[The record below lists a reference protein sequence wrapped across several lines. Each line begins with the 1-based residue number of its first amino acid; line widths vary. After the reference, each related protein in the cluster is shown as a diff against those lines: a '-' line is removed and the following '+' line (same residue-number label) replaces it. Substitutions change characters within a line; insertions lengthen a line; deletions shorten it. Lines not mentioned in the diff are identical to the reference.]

1 MKKLTLRAIA
11 ACGLA
16 ASLALFAFSCGGDDD
31 DNGGGGT
38 NTSGTG
44 CAAFVCDASGKVR
57 QGAQGTDDGYST
69 NVGCSYKDVGTC
81 KAGCDTNRTIVKLPG
96 CDVGNACNLIDRQLP
111 AAGSVTADTKCT
123 KEVLSDADACNGY
136 PCLSRNAT
144 GMDTIEALRY
154 CAVVRCTSD
163 ENCAADEFCR
173 CHQERQDD
181 GTYISESWCVKKAQ

>member
-31 DNGGGGT
+31 DNGGGS

-69 NVGCSYKDVGTC
+69 NIGCSYKDVGTC

-96 CDVGNACNLIDRQLP
+96 CDVGNACNLISRDLP
-111 AAGSVTADTKCT
+111 AAGSITADTKCA
-123 KEVLSDADACNGY
+123 KEEIGRAHV
-136 PCLSRNAT
+136 
-144 GMDTIEALRY
+144 
-154 CAVVRCTSD
+154 
-163 ENCAADEFCR
+163 
-173 CHQERQDD
+173 
-181 GTYISESWCVKKAQ
+181 